1 MGALEV
7 EAKVG
12 EADDKA
18 GVVRRLKD
26 AKLLAK
32 CGRLG

>member
-12 EADDKA
+12 EGDDKV
-18 GVVRRLKD
+18 GVVRQLKD
-26 AKLLAK
+26 GKLLGK